1 MNEMTQDYMKKKEL
15 MIKEIVENT
24 DLYKSKSE
32 LNKMSFTEVKSIYD
46 SCMISFLKKI
56 NNCKSQVK

>member
-1 MNEMTQDYMKKKEL
+1 MNQDCIKKKEL
-15 MIKEIVENT
+15 MIREIVNNT
-24 DLYKSKSE
+24 DLFKSVSD

-56 NNCKSQVK
+56 NNTKSESK

>member
-1 MNEMTQDYMKKKEL
+1 MDQNIIEKKAQ
-15 MIKEIVENT
+15 MIKEIVDNT
-24 DLYKSKSE
+24 DLFKSESE

-56 NNCKSQVK
+56 KNTNLKSK